1 MYETRWEYAL
11 PELQQCTLARA
22 YESADFDT
30 DEAELKRTVHTLCH
44 TIDFLKRQIHQNPEE
59 IAPREICGI
68 LHNLNDMKEKTESEL
83 DDLRRMEGIAEDKFL
98 MLGHNECAW
107 FSHGEFIAFATAHTL
122 SPTTG
127 PKADAVWTKRFLFAV
142 KNDRARLRND
152 LASSGCVVVRMYM
165 IVPSCSRLV

>member
-1 MYETRWEYAL
+1 MCEERRQHAL
-11 PELQQCTLARA
+11 PEVQHGTLARP
-22 YESADFDT
+22 YQSADFDA
-30 DEAELKRTVHTLCH
+30 DEAELKRDVHTLCH
-44 TIDFLKRQIHQNPEE
+44 AINFLKRKMDHNHEAIE
-59 IAPREICGI
+59 PREICGI

-107 FSHGEFIAFATAHTL
+107 FSHEEFIAFATAHTL

-127 PKADAVWTKRFLFAV
+127 PKADAVWTKRFLFAM